1 MNRPRIIVVGLFM
14 FLAAVLCAVLPLAP
28 LVRSAAVMLLA
39 YAAFAFSGFGAAL
52 LTGLLAPAAGL
63 LTGDA
68 DWLVML
74 PIILSSNLLALL
86 GLDLGWRYAAIVLSP
101 LVQAAPQL
109 VALVLSGKELFMV
122 DLPWDDHAAAWVLLH
137 LLTALFGVLLALFFD
152 RRRRRARAPEAAQ
165 RRSGGETGAA
175 A

>member
-39 YAAFAFSGFGAAL
+39 YTAFTFSGFGAAL

-109 VALVLSGKELFMV
+109 GALVLSTKELFMV
-122 DLPWDDHAAAWVLLH
+122 DLPWGDHAAAWVLLH

-152 RRRRRARAPEAAQ
+152 RRRRRTPEVAQ